1 MIFCREG
8 MSDMDNKGASADDL
22 PFEGKGKYELDVDR
36 MVNEGLG
43 GGRVTEHNGY
53 IGDTTA
59 EPDDFAP
66 LSGPGKPERRA

>member
-1 MIFCREG
+1 
-8 MSDMDNKGASADDL
+8 MDKKGASADDL
-22 PFEGKGKYELDVDR
+22 PFEGKEKYELDVDR

-53 IGDTTA
+53 IGDTTV

-66 LSGPGKPERRA
+66 MSGPETAEPRA